1 MQATAVLKQSTAD
14 IAEMPKHEVFFIFY
28 LFIYKLIYIYKQL
41 YNNILI
47 IIIIIIIIIGIK
59 SII

>member
-28 LFIYKLIYIYKQL
+28 LFI
-41 YNNILI
+41 
-47 IIIIIIIIIGIK
+47 
-59 SII
+59 